1 MVKTIFVKKLISD
14 DDIEDLLSFHV
25 GSDYFETVIKED
37 VDVIIEET
45 GEYLL
50 RFRKKVI
57 DESLCKQA
65 YDNLLKFARRRTT
78 LRGMASGTQGKK
90 TAKTNNPVR
99 SNIIGYFDKNSPFNK
114 LIYKRAGVPQ
124 PKCRETSFTGN
135 QKAQWELV
143 IPYLKEIDRNYK
155 ELFPIEHE
163 RQRIA
168 CQSTKFKIEDTAFS
182 TITINLNYQTSIHT
196 DKGDYKGGFGNLCV
210 IEEGEYQGGFTGF
223 PQYGVAV
230 DVRSG
235 DFLGMNVHIPHCN
248 TPIIGEGNRMSF
260 VSYLRQGI
268 VDKCKNE
275 EIFTTEMFNDLK
287 ELPYVKKKKGEFY
300 K

>member
-143 IPYLKEIDRNYK
+143 IPYLKK
-155 ELFPIEHE
+155 TFPGLMEGYATYDCSRDVTCPE
-163 RQRIA
+163 GSF
-168 CQSTKFKIEDTAFS
+168 CQSNTCIPINAPKGATPS
-182 TITINLNYQTSIHT
+182 TGY
-196 DKGDYKGGFGNLCV
+196 Y
-210 IEEGEYQGGFTGF
+210 
-223 PQYGVAV
+223 A
-230 DVRSG
+230 
-235 DFLGMNVHIPHCN
+235 
-248 TPIIGEGNRMSF
+248 
-260 VSYLRQGI
+260 
-268 VDKCKNE
+268 
-275 EIFTTEMFNDLK
+275 
-287 ELPYVKKKKGEFY
+287 
-300 K
+300 